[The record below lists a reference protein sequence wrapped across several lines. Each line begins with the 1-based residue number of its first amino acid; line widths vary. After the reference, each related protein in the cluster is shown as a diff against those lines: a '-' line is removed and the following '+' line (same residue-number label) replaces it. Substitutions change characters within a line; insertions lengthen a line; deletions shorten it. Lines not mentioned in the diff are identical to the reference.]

1 MTYEEAQKAIES
13 LKAEGYSEEEILIVF
28 HDMFRDGKMTIDE
41 LKEMVGLIGYE
52 ITEEFLNMSE
62 EEQKEP
68 LYEILGEEDGEE
80 GKEKTEPSD
89 KEPSGK
95 EPSGKEP
102 ETKEEPESDEKGSN
116 EKLSES
122 DEEKARKLFG
132 LNK

>member
-68 LYEILGEEDGEE
+68 LYEILDE
-80 GKEKTEPSD
+80 EPSD
-89 KEPSGK
+89 KEESSDK
-95 EPSGKEP
+95 KP
-102 ETKEEPESDEKGSN
+102 ETKEETESET
-116 EKLSES
+116 ES

>member
-52 ITEEFLNMSE
+52 ITEKFLNMSE

-68 LYEILGEEDGEE
+68 LYEILD
-80 GKEKTEPSD
+80 D
-89 KEPSGK
+89 EPSGK
-95 EPSGKEP
+95 EESSDK
-102 ETKEEPESDEKGSN
+102 EPESDEKGSN

>member
-52 ITEEFLNMSE
+52 ITEKFLNMSE

-68 LYEILGEEDGEE
+68 LYDILDEEPSDKEDEGDKEEE
-80 GKEKTEPSD
+80 GKEKTEP
-89 KEPSGK
+89 
-95 EPSGKEP
+95 
-102 ETKEEPESDEKGSN
+102 ETE
-116 EKLSES
+116 SES
-122 DEEKARKLFG
+122 EEEKARKLFG

>member
-52 ITEEFLNMSE
+52 ITEKFLNMSE

-68 LYEILGEEDGEE
+68 LYDVLDE
-80 GKEKTEPSD
+80 EPSD
-89 KEPSGK
+89 KEESSDK
-95 EPSGKEP
+95 EG
-102 ETKEEPESDEKGSN
+102 ETETESDEKGSN